1 MNKIIKKI
9 KAAGIWMASIAILP
23 SLKKANDTMIA
34 AAAIIRPKEPAFNP
48 YNTSIKTREQEKR

>member
-1 MNKIIKKI
+1 
-9 KAAGIWMASIAILP
+9 MASIAILP

-48 YNTSIKTREQEKR
+48 FNTSIKTREEEKR